1 MTIEDILRTMTI
13 KAAENATRAFSKMA
27 GQDVKV
33 EVAHTHIQ
41 AFRKDIADVDLE
53 ARVAGVYLPVSGDV
67 NGAVLLIFSEDTAYA
82 CLDQL
87 FKRESLARHALS
99 LIERSALIEVGNI
112 LCGSFL
118 TVLSNT
124 LKVKIV
130 ENIPS
135 LEIDMYGAIVE
146 HLVIQ
151 FSHKPE
157 EVLLIEVKLVLSK
170 TDLLGYVVIIF
181 AFEEMKALI
190 EKMRKP
196 EPQD

>member
-1 MTIEDILRTMTI
+1 MTIEDILRTMTV
-13 KAAENATRAFSKMA
+13 KAAANATRAFSKMA
-27 GQDVKV
+27 GQDINV
-33 EVAHTHIQ
+33 EVAHTHVL
-41 AFRKDIADVDLE
+41 AFQKDIPDVDLE
-53 ARVAGVYLPVSGDV
+53 ARVAGIYLPVSGDI
-67 NGAVLLIFSEDTAYA
+67 NGAALLIFSEDAAYA
-82 CLDQL
+82 CLDRL
-87 FKRESLARHALS
+87 FKRESPARHALS
-99 LIERSALIEVGNI
+99 LIEKSALMEVGNI

-135 LEIDMYGAIVE
+135 LEMDMYGAIVE

-190 EKMRKP
+190 EKMGKP
-196 EPQD
+196 EPPD